1 MYFERLLFIAEKSLF
16 FAFMKLKRLKTRN
29 LKKYIYLKQLYN
41 FKKRF

>member
-29 LKKYIYLKQLYN
+29 LKNIYI
-41 FKKRF
+41 FEAAI